1 MYVKKEK
8 KRKSPQRKFRDR
20 NKLRRGERCQT
31 QSSGEVEG
39 ESHLSSWKSWKRE
52 GLRCA
57 KPGLPL
63 ASSFQGGEN
72 SSWAWVVFMARL
84 RHDG

>member
-39 ESHLSSWKSWKRE
+39 ESHLSSWKSWTRGSDVLSQEFHWPLVSKVE
-52 GLRCA
+52 KTHLG
-57 KPGLPL
+57 PGLC
-63 ASSFQGGEN
+63 
-72 SSWAWVVFMARL
+72 SWL
-84 RHDG
+84 G